1 VRTDAENAMLEL
13 EQNRIPSRIDMLTAW
28 LPRLAIA
35 IMFVGVGSSKFR
47 DPMWVRLFERIGF
60 GQWFRY
66 LTGVMQIAGGLLAL
80 VPRLAMVG
88 IGMLACTMIGAVIV
102 WIAFGQ
108 GLAAVIPGALL
119 ALLAVA
125 GISEYNRMRGI

>member
-1 VRTDAENAMLEL
+1 MLEL
-13 EQNRIPSRIDMLTAW
+13 DQQRIPSRIDLLTAW

-35 IMFVGVGSSKFR
+35 VVFVSVGSSKFR
-47 DPMWVRLFERIGF
+47 DPMWVQLFGRIGF

-80 VPRLAMVG
+80 VPRLAIVG
-88 IGMLACTMIGAVIV
+88 IGILACTMIGASLF

-108 GLAAVIPGALL
+108 ALAAIVPGALL
-119 ALLAVA
+119 ALLAVV
-125 GISEYNRMRGI
+125 GISEYNRSRGI

>member
-1 VRTDAENAMLEL
+1 MLEHD
-13 EQNRIPSRIDMLTAW
+13 QQRIPSRIDLLTAW

-35 IMFVGVGSSKFR
+35 VVFVWVGSSKFR
-47 DPMWVRLFERIGF
+47 DPMWVQLFGRIGF

-80 VPRLAMVG
+80 VPPLAIVG
-88 IGMLACTMIGAVIV
+88 IGMLACTMIGASVV

-108 GLAAVIPGALL
+108 ALGAIVPGALL
-119 ALLAVA
+119 ALLAVV
-125 GISEYNRMRGI
+125 GISEYNRSRGI

>member
-1 VRTDAENAMLEL
+1 MLEL
-13 EQNRIPSRIDMLTAW
+13 DQQRIPSRIDLLTAW

-35 IMFVGVGSSKFR
+35 VVFVSVGWSKFR
-47 DPMWVRLFERIGF
+47 DPMWVQLFGRIGF

-80 VPRLAMVG
+80 VPRLAIVG
-88 IGMLACTMIGAVIV
+88 IGILACTMIGASLV

-108 GLAAVIPGALL
+108 ALAAIVPGALL
-119 ALLAVA
+119 ALLPVV
-125 GISEYNRMRGI
+125 GISEYNRSRGI